1 MNYLSAE
8 NVSRNLGER
17 WVFKNLFFGLQK
29 GEKVALIGKNGT
41 GKTTLM
47 ETLMG
52 MQSPDEGKISIR
64 KGIRVGYLPQNP
76 DFNENEEVLNYLF
89 SDDLPSAVAIKYY
102 EKAMIS
108 GDPKELE
115 EAFSLMEANNAW
127 DYEARAKQIISRLG
141 IPDGEQKVS
150 TLSGGQKKRLA
161 LAKLLIE
168 SPDIMILDEP
178 TNHLDIETIEWL
190 EGILSGPNVTV
201 LVVSHDRYF
210 LDKICN
216 KMFELADG
224 SLYTYEGNYAY
235 FLEKKA
241 EREASEASSISKAK
255 NLYRKELE
263 WMRKQPKARGTKA
276 QYRIDAFH
284 ETEEKANKKIDDS
297 KLELNIQMSRLGNKI
312 IEINHLKKAWG
323 DKKIVNDFT
332 YTFKKKDR
340 IGIVGKNGAG
350 KTTFLQLLTGNEQP
364 DSGTI
369 DPGETL
375 VIGYYTQLPFE
386 FRPEQRVIDTI
397 TEIAEVIPYGK
408 NESLTPS
415 QFLSKFLFP
424 TAQQYTPVSKLS
436 GGEKKRLQLMKV
448 LVKNPNFLILD
459 EPTNDLDLDTLQL
472 LEDFLSEFQGCL
484 LLVSHD
490 RYFMDNLVD
499 QLILVEGEGEVN
511 FFNGN
516 YTDYRLALENETSK
530 TSPSRPSG
538 IGISNGNTINSEAD
552 HNKNPLDKDFN
563 KKAVAEA
570 LEATKPKKLSFKE
583 QKEFEELEKEMA
595 DLELKKEAFIE
606 KLNAGSED
614 FQELAKWAQEIE
626 KIKNTLEEKELRW
639 LELSM

>member
-8 NVSRNLGER
+8 NISRNLGER

-29 GEKVALIGKNGT
+29 GEKVSLIGKNGT

-52 MQSPDEGKISIR
+52 LQSPDEGKVTIR

-76 DFNENEEVLNYLF
+76 IFQENEEVLNYLF
-89 SDDLPSAVAIKYY
+89 SDDLPSAQAIKAY

-108 GDPKELE
+108 GDAKELE
-115 EAFSLMEANNAW
+115 DSFALMEANNAW
-127 DYEARAKQIISRLG
+127 DYEARAKQIITRLG
-141 IPDGEQKVS
+141 IPDGDQKVS
-150 TLSGGQKKRLA
+150 TLSGGQKKRLS

-210 LDKICN
+210 LDKVCN
-216 KMFELADG
+216 KMLELSNG
-224 SLYTYEGNYAY
+224 SIYTYEGNYAY

-241 EREASEASSISKAK
+241 EREASEASTISKAK

-263 WMRKQPKARGTKA
+263 WMRRQPKARGTKA
-276 QYRIDAFH
+276 QSRIDAFA
-284 ETEEKANKKIDDS
+284 ETEEVAHRKTDDS

-323 DKKIVNDFT
+323 EKKIVNDFT

-350 KTTFLQLLTGNEQP
+350 KTTFLQLLTGLEQP
-364 DSGTI
+364 DAGTI

-386 FRPEQRVIDTI
+386 FKPEQRVIDTI

-424 TAQQYTPVSKLS
+424 TAQQYTPVEKLS
-436 GGEKKRLQLMKV
+436 GGEKKRLQLMQV

-516 YTDYRLALENETSK
+516 YTDYRIALENKEK
-530 TSPSRPSG
+530 EPVA
-538 IGISNGNTINSEAD
+538 EK
-552 HNKNPLDKDFN
+552 KNP
-563 KKAVAEA
+563 AVAVEN
-570 LEATKPKKLSFKE
+570 KPASKGAKLSFKE
-583 QKEFEELEKEMA
+583 AKELEEIEKEMA
-595 DLELKKEAFIE
+595 VMEAQKEALIE
-606 KLNAGSED
+606 RLSKGSD
-614 FQELAKWAQEIE
+614 NFQDLTAWAAEIE
-626 KIKNTLEEKELRW
+626 RLKNSLEEKEMRW
-639 LELSM
+639 LELSERA

>member
-76 DFNENEEVLNYLF
+76 NFNENEEVLNYLF

-102 EKAMIS
+102 EKAMLS
-108 GDPKELE
+108 GDPSELE
-115 EAFSLMEANNAW
+115 EAFSLMEINNAW

-448 LVKNPNFLILD
+448 LVTNPNFLILD

-516 YTDYRLALENETSK
+516 YTDYRLALENKEKEPEVKVVKESSTPASS
-530 TSPSRPSG
+530 TAT
-538 IGISNGNTINSEAD
+538 NTPA
-552 HNKNPLDKDFN
+552 
-563 KKAVAEA
+563 
-570 LEATKPKKLSFKE
+570 KKLSFKE
-583 QKEFEELEKEMA
+583 QKEFEDLEKGIPA
-595 DLELKKEAFIE
+595 LEVKIAALEIQLSEISDFSKIE
-606 KLNAGSED
+606 
-614 FQELAKWAQEIE
+614 ELAKEFEQL
-626 KIKNTLEEKELRW
+626 KSNLEEMELRW
-639 LELSM
+639 LELTM

>member
-8 NVSRNLGER
+8 NISRNLGER

-47 ETLMG
+47 ESIMG
-52 MQSPDEGKISIR
+52 MQSPDEGKITIR

-76 DFNENEEVLNYLF
+76 IFEENERVLNYLF
-89 SDDLPSAVAIKYY
+89 SDDLPSAVAIKAY
-102 EKAMIS
+102 EKAMLS
-108 GDPKELE
+108 GDPQELE
-115 EAFSLMEANNAW
+115 DSFALMEAHNAW
-127 DYEARAKQIISRLG
+127 DYEARAKQIITRLG
-141 IPDGEQKVS
+141 IPDGDQQVS
-150 TLSGGQKKRLA
+150 TLSGGQKKRLS

-210 LDKICN
+210 LDKVCN
-216 KMFELADG
+216 KMMELALG
-224 SLYTYEGNYAY
+224 SIYTYEGNYGY

-241 EREASEASSISKAK
+241 EREASEASTVAKAK

-263 WMRKQPKARGTKA
+263 WMRRQPKARGTKS
-276 QYRIDAFH
+276 QSRIDAFS
-284 ETEEKANKKIDDS
+284 ETEEMAHRKVDDS

-323 DKKIVNDFT
+323 EKKIVNDFT

-350 KTTFLQLLTGNEQP
+350 KTTFLQLLTGLEQP

-386 FRPEQRVIDTI
+386 FKPEQRVIDTI

-408 NESLTPS
+408 NESLSPS

-436 GGEKKRLQLMKV
+436 GGEKKRLQLMQV

-516 YTDYRLALENETSK
+516 YTDYRIALENKEK
-530 TSPSRPSG
+530 EPAPSP
-538 IGISNGNTINSEAD
+538 
-552 HNKNPLDKDFN
+552 
-563 KKAVAEA
+563 KAVVIEKEVLSVQKGA
-570 LEATKPKKLSFKE
+570 KLSFKE
-583 QKEFEELEKEMA
+583 QKEFEDLEKEMA
-595 DLELKKEAFIE
+595 KLESEKDALIE
-606 KLNAGSED
+606 KLNSGSDD
-614 FQELAKWAQEIE
+614 FQLLADWAKGIE
-626 KIKNTLEEKELRW
+626 VIKNTLEEKELRW
-639 LELSM
+639 LELSERA

>member
-8 NVSRNLGER
+8 NISRNLGER
-17 WVFKNLFFGLQK
+17 WVFRNLFFGLQK

-47 ETLMG
+47 ESLMG
-52 MQSPDEGKISIR
+52 MQTPDEGSISIR

-76 DFNENEEVLNYLF
+76 IFTENEQVLNYLF
-89 SDDLPSAVAIKYY
+89 SDDLPSAVAIKSY
-102 EKAMIS
+102 EKAMLS
-108 GDPKELE
+108 GDSKELE
-115 EAFSLMEANNAW
+115 DAFALMEAHNAW

-141 IPDGEQKVS
+141 ITDGDQKVS
-150 TLSGGQKKRLA
+150 TLSGGQKKRLS

-190 EGILSGPNVTV
+190 EGIMSGPNITV

-210 LDKICN
+210 LDKVCN
-216 KMFELADG
+216 KMMELADG
-224 SLYTYEGNYAY
+224 SIHTYEGNYAY

-284 ETEEKANKKIDDS
+284 ETEQKANKKLDDS

-323 DKKIVNDFT
+323 DKKIINDFT

-350 KTTFLQLLTGNEQP
+350 KTTFLQLLTGLEQP

-375 VIGYYTQLPFE
+375 VIGYYTQIPFD

-408 NESLTPS
+408 NESLSPS
-415 QFLSKFLFP
+415 QFLSKFLFT
-424 TAQQYTPVSKLS
+424 TAQQYTPVEKLS
-436 GGEKKRLQLMKV
+436 GGEKKRLQLMQV

-499 QLILVEGEGEVN
+499 QLILVEGDGEVK

-516 YTDYRLALENETSK
+516 YTDYRIALESK
-530 TSPSRPSG
+530 EEEP
-538 IGISNGNTINSEAD
+538 
-552 HNKNPLDKDFN
+552 
-563 KKAVAEA
+563 
-570 LEATKPKKLSFKE
+570 ATKQSPVKAPSTTAASTPKGPKLSFKE
-583 QKEFEELEKEMA
+583 QKEFEELEKELVA
-595 DLELKKEAFIE
+595 LEIEKEAIVE
-606 KLNAGSED
+606 KLNQGSDD
-614 FQELAKWAQEIE
+614 FQFLTDMAKAIE
-626 KIKNTLEEKELRW
+626 EIKNKLEEKELRW
-639 LELSM
+639 LELSERA

>member
-8 NVSRNLGER
+8 NISRNLGER
-17 WVFKNLFFGLQK
+17 WVFKGLFFGLQK

-47 ETLMG
+47 ESLMG
-52 MQSPDEGKISIR
+52 MQTPDEGKISIR

-76 DFNENEEVLNYLF
+76 IFAENEQVLNYLF
-89 SDDLPSAVAIKYY
+89 SDDLPSAVAIKSY
-102 EKAMIS
+102 EKAMLS
-108 GDPKELE
+108 GDSKELE
-115 EAFSLMEANNAW
+115 DAFALMEAHNAW

-141 IPDGEQKVS
+141 IPDGDQKVS
-150 TLSGGQKKRLA
+150 TLSGGQKKRLS

-190 EGILSGPNVTV
+190 EGIMSGPNVTV

-210 LDKICN
+210 LDKVCN
-216 KMFELADG
+216 KMMELADG
-224 SLYTYEGNYAY
+224 SIYTYEGNYAY

-284 ETEEKANKKIDDS
+284 ETEEKANKKLDDS

-323 DKKIVNDFT
+323 DKKIINDFT

-350 KTTFLQLLTGNEQP
+350 KTTFLQLLTGLEQP

-375 VIGYYTQLPFE
+375 VVGYYTQIPFD

-408 NESLTPS
+408 NESLSPS

-424 TAQQYTPVSKLS
+424 TAQQYTPVEKLS
-436 GGEKKRLQLMKV
+436 GGEKKRLQLMRV

-516 YTDYRLALENETSK
+516 YTDYRTALENKEDEPVAK
-530 TSPSRPSG
+530 QSPVKAPS
-538 IGISNGNTINSEAD
+538 TAA
-552 HNKNPLDKDFN
+552 P
-563 KKAVAEA
+563 AAPA
-570 LEATKPKKLSFKE
+570 APKGPKLSFKE

-595 DLELKKEAFIE
+595 ALEIEKDSFVE
-606 KLNAGSED
+606 KLNQGSED
-614 FQELAKWAQEIE
+614 FQLLTDWAKAIE
-626 KIKNTLEEKELRW
+626 NLKNKLEEKELRW
-639 LELSM
+639 LELSERA

>member
-8 NVSRNLGER
+8 NISRNLGER

-47 ETLMG
+47 ESIMG
-52 MQSPDEGKISIR
+52 MQSPDEGKITIR

-76 DFNENEEVLNYLF
+76 FFEEGERVLNYLF
-89 SDDLPSAVAIKYY
+89 SDDLPSAVAIKAY
-102 EKAMIS
+102 EKAMLS
-108 GDPKELE
+108 GDPQELE
-115 EAFSLMEANNAW
+115 DSFALMEANNAW
-127 DYEARAKQIISRLG
+127 DYEARAKQIITRLG
-141 IPDGEQKVS
+141 IPDGDQQVS
-150 TLSGGQKKRLA
+150 TLSGGQKKRLS

-210 LDKICN
+210 LDKVCN
-216 KMFELADG
+216 KMMELALG
-224 SLYTYEGNYAY
+224 SIYTYEGNYGY

-241 EREASEASSISKAK
+241 EREASEASTVAKAK

-263 WMRKQPKARGTKA
+263 WMRRQPKARGTKS
-276 QYRIDAFH
+276 QSRIDAFS
-284 ETEEKANKKIDDS
+284 ETEEMAHRKVDDS

-323 DKKIVNDFT
+323 EKKIVNDFT

-350 KTTFLQLLTGNEQP
+350 KTTFLQLLTGLEQP

-386 FRPEQRVIDTI
+386 FKPEQRVIDTI

-436 GGEKKRLQLMKV
+436 GGEKKRLQLMQV

-516 YTDYRLALENETSK
+516 YTDYRISLENKEKEPAPVAKAPVIET
-530 TSPSRPSG
+530 P
-538 IGISNGNTINSEAD
+538 
-552 HNKNPLDKDFN
+552 
-563 KKAVAEA
+563 VAPVQKGA
-570 LEATKPKKLSFKE
+570 KLSFKE
-583 QKEFEELEKEMA
+583 QKEFDDLEKEMA
-595 DLELKKEAFIE
+595 KLEAEKEALIE
-606 KLNAGSED
+606 QLNGGSED
-614 FQELAKWAQEIE
+614 FQLLADWAKEIE
-626 KIKNTLEEKELRW
+626 VLKNTLEEKELRW
-639 LELSM
+639 LELSERA

>member
-8 NVSRNLGER
+8 NISRNLGER

-47 ETLMG
+47 ESIMG
-52 MQSPDEGKISIR
+52 MQSPDEGKITIR

-76 DFNENEEVLNYLF
+76 FFEENERVLNYLF
-89 SDDLPSAVAIKYY
+89 SDDLPSAVAIKAY
-102 EKAMIS
+102 EKAMLS
-108 GDPKELE
+108 GDPQELE
-115 EAFSLMEANNAW
+115 DSFALMEANNAW
-127 DYEARAKQIISRLG
+127 DYEARAKQIITRLG
-141 IPDGEQKVS
+141 IPDGDQQVS
-150 TLSGGQKKRLA
+150 TLSGGQKKRLS

-210 LDKICN
+210 LDKVCN
-216 KMFELADG
+216 KMMELALG
-224 SLYTYEGNYAY
+224 SIYTYEGNYGY

-241 EREASEASSISKAK
+241 EREASEASTVAKAK

-263 WMRKQPKARGTKA
+263 WMRRQPKARGTKS
-276 QYRIDAFH
+276 QSRIDAFS
-284 ETEEKANKKIDDS
+284 ETEEMAHRKVDDS

-323 DKKIVNDFT
+323 EKKIVNDFT

-350 KTTFLQLLTGNEQP
+350 KTTFLQLLTGLEQP

-386 FRPEQRVIDTI
+386 FKPEQRVIDTI

-436 GGEKKRLQLMKV
+436 GGEKKRLQLMQV

-516 YTDYRLALENETSK
+516 YTDYRISLENKEKEPAPVAKAPVIET
-530 TSPSRPSG
+530 P
-538 IGISNGNTINSEAD
+538 
-552 HNKNPLDKDFN
+552 
-563 KKAVAEA
+563 VAPVHKGA
-570 LEATKPKKLSFKE
+570 KLSFKE
-583 QKEFEELEKEMA
+583 QKEFDDLEKEMA
-595 DLELKKEAFIE
+595 KLEAEKEALIE
-606 KLNAGSED
+606 KLNGGSED
-614 FQELAKWAQEIE
+614 FQLLADWAKEIE
-626 KIKNTLEEKELRW
+626 ILKNTLEEKEFRW
-639 LELSM
+639 LELSERA

>member
-8 NVSRNLGER
+8 NISRNLGER

-47 ETLMG
+47 ESLMG
-52 MQSPDEGKISIR
+52 MQTPDEGKISIR

-76 DFNENEEVLNYLF
+76 IFAENEEVLNYLF
-89 SDDLPSAVAIKYY
+89 SDDLPSAVAIKSY
-102 EKAMIS
+102 EKAMMS

-115 EAFSLMEANNAW
+115 DSFALMETHNAW

-141 IPDGEQKVS
+141 IPDGDQKVS
-150 TLSGGQKKRLA
+150 TLSGGQKKRLS

-190 EGILSGPNVTV
+190 EGIMSGPNVTV

-210 LDKICN
+210 LDKVCT
-216 KMFELADG
+216 KMMELADG
-224 SLYTYEGNYAY
+224 SIYTYEGNYGY

-241 EREASEASSISKAK
+241 EREASDASSVSKAK

-263 WMRKQPKARGTKA
+263 WMRKQPKARGTKS
-276 QYRIDAFH
+276 QSRIDAFY
-284 ETEEKANKKIDDS
+284 ETEEKANKKLDDS

-323 DKKIVNDFT
+323 DKKIINDFT

-350 KTTFLQLLTGNEQP
+350 KTTFLQLLTGLEQP

-375 VIGYYTQLPFE
+375 VVGYYTQIAFD

-408 NESLTPS
+408 NESLSPS

-424 TAQQYTPVSKLS
+424 TSQQYTPVEKLS
-436 GGEKKRLQLMKV
+436 GGEKKRLQLMRV

-499 QLILVEGEGEVN
+499 QLILVEGDGEVN

-516 YTDYRLALENETSK
+516 YTDYRIALENKDNEPAAKQSPVKAPTTSA
-530 TSPSRPSG
+530 P
-538 IGISNGNTINSEAD
+538 
-552 HNKNPLDKDFN
+552 
-563 KKAVAEA
+563 VV
-570 LEATKPKKLSFKE
+570 PKGPKLSFKE
-583 QKEFEELEKEMA
+583 QKEFDELEKEMA
-595 DLELKKEAFIE
+595 ALEIKKDSFVE
-606 KLNAGSED
+606 KLNQGSDD
-614 FQELAKWAQEIE
+614 FQLLTDWAKAIE
-626 KIKNTLEEKELRW
+626 DIKNKLEEKELRW
-639 LELSM
+639 LELSDR

>member
-8 NVSRNLGER
+8 NISRNIGER
-17 WVFKNLFFGLQK
+17 WIFKSLFFGLQK

-52 MQSPDEGKISIR
+52 MQTPDDGKISIR

-76 DFNENEEVLNYLF
+76 IFSENEEVLNYLF
-89 SDDLPSAVAIKYY
+89 SDDLPSAVAIKAY
-102 EKAMIS
+102 EKAMLS
-108 GDPKELE
+108 GDSKELE
-115 EAFSLMEANNAW
+115 DSFALMETHNAW
-127 DYEARAKQIISRLG
+127 DYEARAKQIITRLG
-141 IPDGEQKVS
+141 IPDGDQKVS
-150 TLSGGQKKRLA
+150 TLSGGQKKRLS

-216 KMFELADG
+216 KMFELALG
-224 SLYTYEGNYAY
+224 ALYTYEGNYAY

-276 QYRIDAFH
+276 QYRIDAF
-284 ETEEKANKKIDDS
+284 TEIDEMAHKKLDDS

-312 IEINHLKKAWG
+312 IEINGLKKAWG
-323 DKKIVNDFT
+323 DKKIINEFT

-350 KTTFLQLLTGNEQP
+350 KTTFLQLLTGLEKP
-364 DSGTI
+364 DAGTI

-375 VIGYYTQLPFE
+375 VIGYYTQIPFD
-386 FRPEQRVIDTI
+386 FKPEQRVIDTI

-408 NESLTPS
+408 NESLSPS

-424 TAQQYTPVSKLS
+424 TAQQYTPVEKLS
-436 GGEKKRLQLMKV
+436 GGEKKRLQLMRV

-499 QLILVEGEGEVN
+499 QLILVEGEGEVK

-516 YTDYRLALENETSK
+516 YTDYRISLENQSENNSAANKPSPVKAPSTENSTSK
-530 TSPSRPSG
+530 ST
-538 IGISNGNTINSEAD
+538 
-552 HNKNPLDKDFN
+552 
-563 KKAVAEA
+563 
-570 LEATKPKKLSFKE
+570 KLSFKE
-583 QKEFEELEKEMA
+583 QKEFETLEIEIQ
-595 DLELKKEAFIE
+595 DLEQKKQSLIE
-606 KLNAGSED
+606 QLNAGHED
-614 FQELAKWAQEIE
+614 FQLLSQWATQIE
-626 KIKNTLEEKELRW
+626 EIKNWLEEKEARW
-639 LELSM
+639 LELSEK

>member
-8 NVSRNLGER
+8 NISRNIGER

-76 DFNENEEVLNYLF
+76 IFAENEEVLNYLF
-89 SDDLPSAVAIKYY
+89 SDDLPSAMAIKAY

-108 GDPKELE
+108 GDSKELE
-115 EAFSLMEANNAW
+115 DSFALMEAHNAW

-141 IPDGEQKVS
+141 IPDGDQKVS
-150 TLSGGQKKRLA
+150 TLSGGQKKRLS

-216 KMFELADG
+216 KMFELSQG

-276 QYRIDAFH
+276 QYRIDAFA
-284 ETEEKANKKIDDS
+284 ETEEMAHRKPDDS
-297 KLELNIQMSRLGNKI
+297 KLELAIQMSRLGNKI
-312 IEINHLKKAWG
+312 IEINGLQKAWG
-323 DKKIVNDFT
+323 DKKIINDFT

-350 KTTFLQLLTGNEQP
+350 KTTFLQLLTGLETP
-364 DSGTI
+364 DAGTI

-375 VIGYYTQLPFE
+375 VVGYYTQIPFD
-386 FRPEQRVIDTI
+386 FKPEQRVIDTI

-408 NESLTPS
+408 NESLSPS

-424 TAQQYTPVSKLS
+424 TAQQYTPVAKLS
-436 GGEKKRLQLMKV
+436 GGEKKRLQLMRV

-499 QLILVEGEGEVN
+499 QLILVEGEGEVR

-516 YTDYRLALENETSK
+516 YTDYRISLENQPDSTPVAK
-530 TSPSRPSG
+530 VNPVKAPS
-538 IGISNGNTINSEAD
+538 T
-552 HNKNPLDKDFN
+552 
-563 KKAVAEA
+563 VAA
-570 LEATKPKKLSFKE
+570 PVVAKGPKLSFKE
-583 QKEFEELEKEMA
+583 QKEYEELEAKMA
-595 DLELKKEAFIE
+595 TLESQKASLIE
-606 KLNAGSED
+606 QLNAGSED
-614 FQELAKWAQEIE
+614 FQVLTRLAQEIE
-626 KIKNTLEEKELRW
+626 TIKISLEEMELRW
-639 LELSM
+639 LELSERV

>member
-8 NVSRNLGER
+8 NISRNLGER

-29 GEKVALIGKNGT
+29 GEKVSLIGKNGT

-52 MQSPDEGKISIR
+52 LQSPDEGKVTIR

-76 DFNENEEVLNYLF
+76 IFQENEEVLNYLF
-89 SDDLPSAVAIKYY
+89 SDDLPSAQAIKAY

-108 GDPKELE
+108 GDAKELE
-115 EAFSLMEANNAW
+115 DSFALMEANNAW
-127 DYEARAKQIISRLG
+127 DYEARAKQIITRLG
-141 IPDGEQKVS
+141 IPDGDQKVS
-150 TLSGGQKKRLA
+150 TLSGGQKKRLS

-210 LDKICN
+210 LDKVCN
-216 KMFELADG
+216 KMLELSNG
-224 SLYTYEGNYAY
+224 SIYTYEGNYAY

-241 EREASEASSISKAK
+241 EREASEASTISKAK

-263 WMRKQPKARGTKA
+263 WMRRQPKARGTKA
-276 QYRIDAFH
+276 QSRIDAFA
-284 ETEEKANKKIDDS
+284 ETEEVAHRKTDDS

-350 KTTFLQLLTGNEQP
+350 KTTFLQLLTGLEQP
-364 DSGTI
+364 DGGTI

-375 VIGYYTQLPFE
+375 VIGYYTQIPFE
-386 FRPEQRVIDTI
+386 FKPEQRVIDTI

-424 TAQQYTPVSKLS
+424 TAQQYTPVEKLS
-436 GGEKKRLQLMKV
+436 GGEKKRLQLMQV

-516 YTDYRLALENETSK
+516 YTDYRIALENKEK
-530 TSPSRPSG
+530 EPVA
-538 IGISNGNTINSEAD
+538 EK
-552 HNKNPLDKDFN
+552 KNP
-563 KKAVAEA
+563 
-570 LEATKPKKLSFKE
+570 ATVVENKPKPKGAKLSFKE
-583 QKEFEELEKEMA
+583 AKELEELEKEMA
-595 DLELKKEAFIE
+595 VMEGQKDALIE
-606 KLNAGSED
+606 RLSKGSDD
-614 FQELAKWAQEIE
+614 FQDLTAWAAEIE
-626 KIKNTLEEKELRW
+626 RLKNSLEEKELRW
-639 LELSM
+639 LELSERA

>member
-8 NVSRNLGER
+8 NISRNLGER

-47 ETLMG
+47 ESIMG
-52 MQSPDEGKISIR
+52 MQSPDEGKITIR

-76 DFNENEEVLNYLF
+76 IFAENERVLNYLF
-89 SDDLPSAVAIKYY
+89 SDDLPSAVAIKAY
-102 EKAMIS
+102 EKAMLS
-108 GDPKELE
+108 GDPQELE
-115 EAFSLMEANNAW
+115 DSFALMEANNAW

-141 IPDGEQKVS
+141 IPDGDQQVS
-150 TLSGGQKKRLA
+150 TLSGGQKKRLS

-210 LDKICN
+210 LDKVCN
-216 KMFELADG
+216 KMMELANG
-224 SLYTYEGNYAY
+224 SIYTYEGNYGY

-241 EREASEASSISKAK
+241 EREASEASTVAKAK

-263 WMRKQPKARGTKA
+263 WMRRQPKARGTKA
-276 QYRIDAFH
+276 QYRIDAFA
-284 ETEEKANKKIDDS
+284 ETEEVAHRKVDDS

-323 DKKIVNDFT
+323 EKKIVNDFT

-350 KTTFLQLLTGNEQP
+350 KTTFLQLLTGLEQP

-386 FRPEQRVIDTI
+386 FKPEQRVIDTI

-424 TAQQYTPVSKLS
+424 TAQQYIPVAKLS
-436 GGEKKRLQLMKV
+436 GGEKKRLQLMQV

-516 YTDYRLALENETSK
+516 YTDYRISLENKEKEPATV
-530 TSPSRPSG
+530 T
-538 IGISNGNTINSEAD
+538 
-552 HNKNPLDKDFN
+552 
-563 KKAVAEA
+563 KAAPVEQPVVPAQKGA
-570 LEATKPKKLSFKE
+570 KLSFKE
-583 QKEFEELEKEMA
+583 QKEFEDLEKEMA
-595 DLELKKEAFIE
+595 KLEAEKEVLIE
-606 KLNAGSED
+606 KLNGGSED
-614 FQELAKWAQEIE
+614 FQLLANWAKEIE
-626 KIKNTLEEKELRW
+626 ALKNTLEEKELRW
-639 LELSM
+639 LELSERA

>member
-8 NVSRNLGER
+8 NISRNIGER
-17 WVFKNLFFGLQK
+17 WVFKSLFFGLQK

-76 DFNENEEVLNYLF
+76 IFAENEEVLNYLF
-89 SDDLPSAVAIKYY
+89 SDDLPSAMAIKAY

-108 GDPKELE
+108 GDSKELE
-115 EAFSLMEANNAW
+115 DSFALMEAHNAW

-141 IPDGEQKVS
+141 IPDGDQKVS
-150 TLSGGQKKRLA
+150 TLSGGQKKRLS

-216 KMFELADG
+216 KMFELSQG

-276 QYRIDAFH
+276 QYRIDAFA
-284 ETEEKANKKIDDS
+284 ETEEMAHRKPDDS
-297 KLELNIQMSRLGNKI
+297 KLELAIQMSRLGNKI
-312 IEINHLKKAWG
+312 IEINGLQKAWG
-323 DKKIVNDFT
+323 DKKIINDFT

-350 KTTFLQLLTGNEQP
+350 KTTFLQLLTGLETP
-364 DSGTI
+364 DAGTI

-375 VIGYYTQLPFE
+375 VVGYYTQIPFD
-386 FRPEQRVIDTI
+386 FKPEQRVIDTI

-408 NESLTPS
+408 NESLSPS

-424 TAQQYTPVSKLS
+424 TAQQYTPVAKLS
-436 GGEKKRLQLMKV
+436 GGEKKRLQLMRV

-499 QLILVEGEGEVN
+499 QLILVEGEGEVR

-516 YTDYRLALENETSK
+516 YTDYRISLENQPDSAPVAK
-530 TSPSRPSG
+530 VNPVKAPS
-538 IGISNGNTINSEAD
+538 T
-552 HNKNPLDKDFN
+552 
-563 KKAVAEA
+563 VAA
-570 LEATKPKKLSFKE
+570 PVVAKGPKLSFKE
-583 QKEFEELEKEMA
+583 QKEFEELEAKMA
-595 DLELKKEAFIE
+595 TLESQKASLIE
-606 KLNAGSED
+606 QLNAGSED
-614 FQELAKWAQEIE
+614 FQVLTRLAQEIE
-626 KIKNTLEEKELRW
+626 TIKNSLEEMELRW
-639 LELSM
+639 LELSERV

>member
-8 NVSRNLGER
+8 NISRNLGER

-47 ETLMG
+47 ESIMG
-52 MQSPDEGKISIR
+52 MQSPDEGKITIR

-76 DFNENEEVLNYLF
+76 IFEENERVLNYLF
-89 SDDLPSAVAIKYY
+89 SDDLPSAVAIKAY
-102 EKAMIS
+102 EKAMLS
-108 GDPKELE
+108 GDPQELE
-115 EAFSLMEANNAW
+115 DSFALMEAHNAW
-127 DYEARAKQIISRLG
+127 DYEARAKQIITRLG
-141 IPDGEQKVS
+141 IPDGDQQVS
-150 TLSGGQKKRLA
+150 TLSGGQKKRLS

-210 LDKICN
+210 LDKVCN
-216 KMFELADG
+216 KMMELALG
-224 SLYTYEGNYAY
+224 SIYTYEGNYGY

-241 EREASEASSISKAK
+241 EREASEASTVAKAK

-263 WMRKQPKARGTKA
+263 WMRRQPKARGTKS
-276 QYRIDAFH
+276 QSRIDAFS
-284 ETEEKANKKIDDS
+284 ETEEMAHRKVDDS

-323 DKKIVNDFT
+323 EKKIVNDFT

-350 KTTFLQLLTGNEQP
+350 KTTFLQLLTGLEQP

-386 FRPEQRVIDTI
+386 FKPEQRVIDTI

-408 NESLTPS
+408 NESLSPS

-436 GGEKKRLQLMKV
+436 GGEKKRLQLMQV

-516 YTDYRLALENETSK
+516 YTDYRIALENKEK
-530 TSPSRPSG
+530 EPAPSP
-538 IGISNGNTINSEAD
+538 
-552 HNKNPLDKDFN
+552 
-563 KKAVAEA
+563 KAVVIEKEVLPVQKGA
-570 LEATKPKKLSFKE
+570 KLSFKE
-583 QKEFEELEKEMA
+583 QKEFEDLEKEMA
-595 DLELKKEAFIE
+595 KLESEKDALIE
-606 KLNAGSED
+606 KLNSGSDD
-614 FQELAKWAQEIE
+614 FQLLADWAKEIE
-626 KIKNTLEEKELRW
+626 VIKYTLEEKELRW
-639 LELSM
+639 LELSERA

>member
-115 EAFSLMEANNAW
+115 EAFSLMEINNAW

-190 EGILSGPNVTV
+190 EGIMSGPNVTV

-323 DKKIVNDFT
+323 EKKIVNDFT

-350 KTTFLQLLTGNEQP
+350 KTTFLQLLTGNAQP

-516 YTDYRLALENETSK
+516 YTDYRLALENKEK
-530 TSPSRPSG
+530 EPEVKVAKVSPAMTESPAIQVS
-538 IGISNGNTINSEAD
+538 T
-552 HNKNPLDKDFN
+552 
-563 KKAVAEA
+563 
-570 LEATKPKKLSFKE
+570 KKLSFKE
-583 QKEFEELEKEMA
+583 QKEFEELEKGIPA
-595 DLELKKEAFIE
+595 LEVKIAALEIQLSEISDFSKIE
-606 KLNAGSED
+606 
-614 FQELAKWAQEIE
+614 ELAKEFEQL
-626 KIKNTLEEKELRW
+626 KSNLEEMELRW
-639 LELSM
+639 LELTM

>member
-8 NVSRNLGER
+8 NISRNLGER

-47 ETLMG
+47 ESLMG
-52 MQSPDEGKISIR
+52 MQTPDEGKISIR

-76 DFNENEEVLNYLF
+76 IFAENEEVLNYLF
-89 SDDLPSAVAIKYY
+89 SDDLPSAVAIKSY
-102 EKAMIS
+102 EKAMMS

-115 EAFSLMEANNAW
+115 DSFALMETHNAW

-141 IPDGEQKVS
+141 IPDGDQKVS
-150 TLSGGQKKRLA
+150 TLSGGQKKRLS

-190 EGILSGPNVTV
+190 EGIMSGPNVTV

-210 LDKICN
+210 LDKVCT
-216 KMFELADG
+216 KMMELADG
-224 SLYTYEGNYAY
+224 SIYTYEGNYGY

-241 EREASEASSISKAK
+241 EREASDASSVSKAK

-263 WMRKQPKARGTKA
+263 WMRKQPKARGTKS
-276 QYRIDAFH
+276 QSRIDAFY
-284 ETEEKANKKIDDS
+284 ETEEKANKKLDDS

-323 DKKIVNDFT
+323 DKKIINDFT

-350 KTTFLQLLTGNEQP
+350 KTTFLQLLTGLEQP

-375 VIGYYTQLPFE
+375 VVGYYTQIAFD

-408 NESLTPS
+408 NESLSPS

-424 TAQQYTPVSKLS
+424 TSQQYTPVEKLS
-436 GGEKKRLQLMKV
+436 GGEKKRLQLMRV

-516 YTDYRLALENETSK
+516 YTDYRIALENKDNEPAAKQSPVKAPTTSA
-530 TSPSRPSG
+530 P
-538 IGISNGNTINSEAD
+538 
-552 HNKNPLDKDFN
+552 
-563 KKAVAEA
+563 VV
-570 LEATKPKKLSFKE
+570 PKGPKLSFKE

-595 DLELKKEAFIE
+595 ALEIEKDSFVE
-606 KLNAGSED
+606 KLNQGSDD
-614 FQELAKWAQEIE
+614 FQLLTDWAKAIE
-626 KIKNTLEEKELRW
+626 DIKNKLEEKELRW
-639 LELSM
+639 LELSERA

>member
-8 NVSRNLGER
+8 NISRNLGER
-17 WVFKNLFFGLQK
+17 WVFKGLFFGLQK

-47 ETLMG
+47 ESLMG
-52 MQSPDEGKISIR
+52 IQTPDEGKISIR

-76 DFNENEEVLNYLF
+76 IFAENEQVLNYLF
-89 SDDLPSAVAIKYY
+89 SDDLPSAVAIKSY
-102 EKAMIS
+102 EKAMLS
-108 GDPKELE
+108 GDSKELE
-115 EAFSLMEANNAW
+115 DAFALMEAHNAW

-141 IPDGEQKVS
+141 IPDGDQKVS
-150 TLSGGQKKRLA
+150 TLSGGQKKRLS

-190 EGILSGPNVTV
+190 EGIMSGPNVTV

-210 LDKICN
+210 LDKVCN
-216 KMFELADG
+216 KMMELADG
-224 SLYTYEGNYAY
+224 SIYTYEGNYAY

-284 ETEEKANKKIDDS
+284 ETEEKANKKLDDS

-323 DKKIVNDFT
+323 DKKIINDFT

-350 KTTFLQLLTGNEQP
+350 KTTFLQLLTGLEQP

-375 VIGYYTQLPFE
+375 VVGYYTQIPFD

-408 NESLTPS
+408 NESLSPS

-424 TAQQYTPVSKLS
+424 TAQQYTPVEKLS
-436 GGEKKRLQLMKV
+436 GGEKKRLQLMRV

-516 YTDYRLALENETSK
+516 YTDYRIALENKEDEPVAK
-530 TSPSRPSG
+530 QSPVKAPS
-538 IGISNGNTINSEAD
+538 TAA
-552 HNKNPLDKDFN
+552 P
-563 KKAVAEA
+563 AAPA
-570 LEATKPKKLSFKE
+570 APKGPKLSFKE

-595 DLELKKEAFIE
+595 DLEIEKEALIE
-606 KLNAGSED
+606 KLNQGSED
-614 FQELAKWAQEIE
+614 FQLLTDWAKAIE
-626 KIKNTLEEKELRW
+626 DIKNTLEEKELRW
-639 LELSM
+639 LELSERA

>member
-1 MNYLSAE
+1 
-8 NVSRNLGER
+8 
-17 WVFKNLFFGLQK
+17 VFKGLFFGLQK

-47 ETLMG
+47 ESLMG
-52 MQSPDEGKISIR
+52 MQTPDEGKISIR

-76 DFNENEEVLNYLF
+76 IFAENEQVLNYLF
-89 SDDLPSAVAIKYY
+89 SDDLPSAVAIKSY
-102 EKAMIS
+102 EKAMLS
-108 GDPKELE
+108 GDSKELE
-115 EAFSLMEANNAW
+115 DAFALMEAHNAW

-141 IPDGEQKVS
+141 IPDGDQKVS
-150 TLSGGQKKRLA
+150 TLSGGQKKRLS

-190 EGILSGPNVTV
+190 EGIMSGPNVTV

-210 LDKICN
+210 LDKVCN
-216 KMFELADG
+216 KMMELADG
-224 SLYTYEGNYAY
+224 SIYTYEGNYAY

-241 EREASEASSISKAK
+241 EREASDASSVSKAK

-263 WMRKQPKARGTKA
+263 WMRKQPKARGTKS
-276 QYRIDAFH
+276 QSRIDAFY
-284 ETEEKANKKIDDS
+284 ETEEKANKKLDDS

-323 DKKIVNDFT
+323 DKKIINDFT

-350 KTTFLQLLTGNEQP
+350 KTTFLQLLTGLEQP

-375 VIGYYTQLPFE
+375 VVGYYTQIPFD

-408 NESLTPS
+408 NESLSPS

-424 TAQQYTPVSKLS
+424 TAQQYTPVEKLS
-436 GGEKKRLQLMKV
+436 GGEKKRLQLMRV

-516 YTDYRLALENETSK
+516 YTDYRTALENKENEPAAKQSPVKAPTTSAPV
-530 TSPSRPSG
+530 T
-538 IGISNGNTINSEAD
+538 
-552 HNKNPLDKDFN
+552 
-563 KKAVAEA
+563 
-570 LEATKPKKLSFKE
+570 PKGPKLSFKE

-595 DLELKKEAFIE
+595 ALEIEKEALVE
-606 KLNAGSED
+606 KLNQGSED
-614 FQELAKWAQEIE
+614 FQKLTDWAKAIE
-626 KIKNTLEEKELRW
+626 DIKNKLEEKEMRW
-639 LELSM
+639 LELSER

>member
-8 NVSRNLGER
+8 NISRNIGER

-76 DFNENEEVLNYLF
+76 IFTENEEVLNYLF
-89 SDDLPSAVAIKYY
+89 SDDLPSAMAIKAY

-108 GDPKELE
+108 GDARELE
-115 EAFSLMEANNAW
+115 DSFALMEAHNAW

-141 IPDGEQKVS
+141 IPDGDQKVS
-150 TLSGGQKKRLA
+150 TLSGGQKKRLS

-216 KMFELADG
+216 KMFELSQG

-276 QYRIDAFH
+276 QYRIDAFA
-284 ETEEKANKKIDDS
+284 ETEEMAHRKPDDS
-297 KLELNIQMSRLGNKI
+297 KLELAIQMSRLGNKI
-312 IEINHLKKAWG
+312 IEINGLKKAWG
-323 DKKIVNDFT
+323 DKKIINDFT

-350 KTTFLQLLTGNEQP
+350 KTTFLQLLTGLETP
-364 DSGTI
+364 DAGTI

-375 VIGYYTQLPFE
+375 VVGYYTQIPFD
-386 FRPEQRVIDTI
+386 FKPEQRVIDTI

-408 NESLTPS
+408 NESLSPS

-424 TAQQYTPVSKLS
+424 TAQQYTPVAKLS
-436 GGEKKRLQLMKV
+436 GGEKKRLQLMRV

-499 QLILVEGEGEVN
+499 QLILVEGEGEVR

-516 YTDYRLALENETSK
+516 YTDYRISLENQPESAPVAK
-530 TSPSRPSG
+530 VNPVKAPS
-538 IGISNGNTINSEAD
+538 T
-552 HNKNPLDKDFN
+552 
-563 KKAVAEA
+563 VAA
-570 LEATKPKKLSFKE
+570 PAGTKGPKLSFKE
-583 QKEFEELEKEMA
+583 QKEFEELEAKMA
-595 DLELKKEAFIE
+595 TLESQKAVLIDQ
-606 KLNAGSED
+606 LHAGSED
-614 FQELAKWAQEIE
+614 FQVLTRLAQEIDV
-626 KIKNTLEEKELRW
+626 IKNSLEEMELRW
-639 LELSM
+639 LELSERL

>member
-1 MNYLSAE
+1 
-8 NVSRNLGER
+8 
-17 WVFKNLFFGLQK
+17 
-29 GEKVALIGKNGT
+29 
-41 GKTTLM
+41 
-47 ETLMG
+47 
-52 MQSPDEGKISIR
+52 
-64 KGIRVGYLPQNP
+64 
-76 DFNENEEVLNYLF
+76 
-89 SDDLPSAVAIKYY
+89 
-102 EKAMIS
+102 
-108 GDPKELE
+108 
-115 EAFSLMEANNAW
+115 
-127 DYEARAKQIISRLG
+127 
-141 IPDGEQKVS
+141 
-150 TLSGGQKKRLA
+150 
-161 LAKLLIE
+161 
-168 SPDIMILDEP
+168 
-178 TNHLDIETIEWL
+178 
-190 EGILSGPNVTV
+190 
-201 LVVSHDRYF
+201 
-210 LDKICN
+210 
-216 KMFELADG
+216 MFELAEG
-224 SLYTYEGNYAY
+224 TLYTYEGNYAY

-255 NLYRKELE
+255 NLYKKELE

-276 QYRIDAFH
+276 QSRIDAFYD
-284 ETEEKANKKIDDS
+284 TEEKANKKIDDS

-323 DKKIVNDFT
+323 ENKIVNDFT

-350 KTTFLQLLTGNEQP
+350 KTTFLQLLTGNTQP

-448 LVKNPNFLILD
+448 LVTNPNFLILD

-516 YTDYRLALENETSK
+516 YTDYRIALENKEKAPEVKVVKDSSASTAVE
-530 TSPSRPSG
+530 
-538 IGISNGNTINSEAD
+538 NTTTNA
-552 HNKNPLDKDFN
+552 P
-563 KKAVAEA
+563 A
-570 LEATKPKKLSFKE
+570 KKLSFKE
-583 QKEFEELEKEMA
+583 QKEFEDLEKEMA
-595 DLELKKEAFIE
+595 KLEAEKETLIE
-606 KLNAGSED
+606 KLNAGSEN
-614 FQELAKWAQEIE
+614 FQELANWSKAIE
-626 KIKNTLEEKELRW
+626 DIKNTLEEKELRW

>member
-8 NVSRNLGER
+8 NISRNLGER
-17 WVFKNLFFGLQK
+17 WVFKGLFFGLQK

-47 ETLMG
+47 ESLMG
-52 MQSPDEGKISIR
+52 MQTPDEGNISIR

-76 DFNENEEVLNYLF
+76 IFAENEQVLNYLF
-89 SDDLPSAVAIKYY
+89 SDDLPSAVAIKSY
-102 EKAMIS
+102 EKAMLS
-108 GDPKELE
+108 GDSKELE
-115 EAFSLMEANNAW
+115 DAFALMEAHNAW

-141 IPDGEQKVS
+141 IPDGDQKVS
-150 TLSGGQKKRLA
+150 TLSGGQKKRLS

-190 EGILSGPNVTV
+190 EGIMSGPNVTV

-210 LDKICN
+210 LDKVCN
-216 KMFELADG
+216 KMMELADG
-224 SLYTYEGNYAY
+224 SIYTYEGNYAY

-241 EREASEASSISKAK
+241 EREASDASSVSKAK

-263 WMRKQPKARGTKA
+263 WMRKQPKARGTKS
-276 QYRIDAFH
+276 QSRIDAFY
-284 ETEEKANKKIDDS
+284 ETEEKANKKLDDS

-323 DKKIVNDFT
+323 DKKIINDFT

-350 KTTFLQLLTGNEQP
+350 KTTFLQLLTGLEQP

-375 VIGYYTQLPFE
+375 VVGYYTQIPFD

-408 NESLTPS
+408 NESLSPS

-424 TAQQYTPVSKLS
+424 TAQQYTPVEKLS
-436 GGEKKRLQLMKV
+436 GGEKKRLQLMRV

-472 LEDFLSEFQGCL
+472 LEDFLTEFQGCL

-516 YTDYRLALENETSK
+516 YTDYRIALENKVNEPAAKQSPVKAPSTSAPV
-530 TSPSRPSG
+530 T
-538 IGISNGNTINSEAD
+538 
-552 HNKNPLDKDFN
+552 
-563 KKAVAEA
+563 
-570 LEATKPKKLSFKE
+570 PKGPKLSFKE

-595 DLELKKEAFIE
+595 ALEIEKDSFVE
-606 KLNAGSED
+606 KLNQGSED
-614 FQELAKWAQEIE
+614 FQLLTDWAKAIE
-626 KIKNTLEEKELRW
+626 DIKNKLEEKELRW
-639 LELSM
+639 LDLSERA

>member
-8 NVSRNLGER
+8 NISRNLGER
-17 WVFKNLFFGLQK
+17 WVFKGLFFGLQK

-47 ETLMG
+47 ESLMG
-52 MQSPDEGKISIR
+52 MQTPDEGNISIR

-76 DFNENEEVLNYLF
+76 IFAENEQVLNYLF
-89 SDDLPSAVAIKYY
+89 SDDLPSAVAIKSY
-102 EKAMIS
+102 EKAMLS
-108 GDPKELE
+108 GDSKELE
-115 EAFSLMEANNAW
+115 DAFALMETHNAW

-141 IPDGEQKVS
+141 IPDGDQKVS
-150 TLSGGQKKRLA
+150 TLSGGQKKRLS

-190 EGILSGPNVTV
+190 EGIMSGPNVTV

-210 LDKICN
+210 LDKVCN
-216 KMFELADG
+216 KMMELADG
-224 SLYTYEGNYAY
+224 SIYTYEGNYAY

-241 EREASEASSISKAK
+241 EREASDASSVSKAK

-263 WMRKQPKARGTKA
+263 WMRKQPKARGTKS
-276 QYRIDAFH
+276 QSRIDAFY
-284 ETEEKANKKIDDS
+284 ETEEKAHKKLDDS

-323 DKKIVNDFT
+323 DKKIINDFT

-350 KTTFLQLLTGNEQP
+350 KTTFLQLLTGLEQP

-375 VIGYYTQLPFE
+375 VVGYYTQIPFD

-408 NESLTPS
+408 NETLSPS

-424 TAQQYTPVSKLS
+424 TAQQYTPVEKLS
-436 GGEKKRLQLMKV
+436 GGEKKRLQLMRV

-472 LEDFLSEFQGCL
+472 LEDFLTEFQGCL

-499 QLILVEGEGEVN
+499 QLILVEGEGEVK

-516 YTDYRLALENETSK
+516 YTDYRIALENKEDEPAVK
-530 TSPSRPSG
+530 QSPAKAPSTAAP
-538 IGISNGNTINSEAD
+538 ST
-552 HNKNPLDKDFN
+552 
-563 KKAVAEA
+563 
-570 LEATKPKKLSFKE
+570 PKGPKLSFKE

-595 DLELKKEAFIE
+595 ALEIEKDSFVE
-606 KLNAGSED
+606 KLNQGSDD
-614 FQELAKWAQEIE
+614 FQLLTDWAKAVED
-626 KIKNTLEEKELRW
+626 IKNKLEEKELRW
-639 LELSM
+639 LELSERA

>member
-8 NVSRNLGER
+8 NISRNLGER

-47 ETLMG
+47 ESLMG
-52 MQSPDEGKISIR
+52 MQTPDEGKISIR

-76 DFNENEEVLNYLF
+76 IFAENEEVLNYLF
-89 SDDLPSAVAIKYY
+89 SDDLPSAVAIKSY
-102 EKAMIS
+102 EKAMMS

-115 EAFSLMEANNAW
+115 DSFALMETHNAW

-141 IPDGEQKVS
+141 IPDGDQKVS
-150 TLSGGQKKRLA
+150 TLSGGQKKRLS

-190 EGILSGPNVTV
+190 EGIMSGPNVTV

-210 LDKICN
+210 LDKVCT
-216 KMFELADG
+216 KMMELADG
-224 SLYTYEGNYAY
+224 SIYTYEGNYGY

-241 EREASEASSISKAK
+241 EREASDASSVSKAK

-263 WMRKQPKARGTKA
+263 WMRKQPKARGTKS
-276 QYRIDAFH
+276 QSRIDAFY
-284 ETEEKANKKIDDS
+284 ETEEKANKKLDDS

-323 DKKIVNDFT
+323 DKKIINDFT

-350 KTTFLQLLTGNEQP
+350 KTTFLQLLTGLEQP

-375 VIGYYTQLPFE
+375 VVGYYTQIAFD

-408 NESLTPS
+408 NESLSPS

-424 TAQQYTPVSKLS
+424 TSQQYTPVEKLS
-436 GGEKKRLQLMKV
+436 GGEKKRLQLMRV

-499 QLILVEGEGEVN
+499 QLILVEGDGEVN

-516 YTDYRLALENETSK
+516 YTDYRIALENKDNEPAAKQSPVKAPTTSA
-530 TSPSRPSG
+530 P
-538 IGISNGNTINSEAD
+538 
-552 HNKNPLDKDFN
+552 
-563 KKAVAEA
+563 VV
-570 LEATKPKKLSFKE
+570 PKGPKLSFKE

-595 DLELKKEAFIE
+595 ALEIEKDSFVE
-606 KLNAGSED
+606 KLNQGSDD
-614 FQELAKWAQEIE
+614 FQLLTDWAKAIE
-626 KIKNTLEEKELRW
+626 DIKNKLEEKELRW
-639 LELSM
+639 LELSERA

>member
-1 MNYLSAE
+1 M
-8 NVSRNLGER
+8 
-17 WVFKNLFFGLQK
+17 
-29 GEKVALIGKNGT
+29 
-41 GKTTLM
+41 M
-47 ETLMG
+47 
-52 MQSPDEGKISIR
+52 
-64 KGIRVGYLPQNP
+64 
-76 DFNENEEVLNYLF
+76 
-89 SDDLPSAVAIKYY
+89 
-102 EKAMIS
+102 
-108 GDPKELE
+108 
-115 EAFSLMEANNAW
+115 
-127 DYEARAKQIISRLG
+127 
-141 IPDGEQKVS
+141 
-150 TLSGGQKKRLA
+150 
-161 LAKLLIE
+161 
-168 SPDIMILDEP
+168 
-178 TNHLDIETIEWL
+178 
-190 EGILSGPNVTV
+190 
-201 LVVSHDRYF
+201 
-210 LDKICN
+210 
-216 KMFELADG
+216 ELADG
-224 SLYTYEGNYAY
+224 SIYTYEGNYAY

-284 ETEEKANKKIDDS
+284 ETEEKANKKLDDS

-323 DKKIVNDFT
+323 DKKIINDFT

-350 KTTFLQLLTGNEQP
+350 KTTFLQLLTGLEQP

-375 VIGYYTQLPFE
+375 VVGYYTQIPFD

-408 NESLTPS
+408 NESLSPS

-424 TAQQYTPVSKLS
+424 TAQQYTPVEKLS
-436 GGEKKRLQLMKV
+436 GGEKKRLQLMRV

-516 YTDYRLALENETSK
+516 YTDYRIALENKEDEPVAK
-530 TSPSRPSG
+530 QSPVKAPS
-538 IGISNGNTINSEAD
+538 TAA
-552 HNKNPLDKDFN
+552 PT
-563 KKAVAEA
+563 APA
-570 LEATKPKKLSFKE
+570 ATKGPKLSFKE

-595 DLELKKEAFIE
+595 DLEIEKEALIE
-606 KLNAGSED
+606 KLNQGSED
-614 FQELAKWAQEIE
+614 FQLLTDWAKAIE
-626 KIKNTLEEKELRW
+626 DIKNTLEEKELRW
-639 LELSM
+639 LELSERA

>member
-8 NVSRNLGER
+8 NISRNIGER
-17 WVFKNLFFGLQK
+17 WIFKNLFFGLQK

-52 MQSPDEGKISIR
+52 MQSPDDGKISIR
-64 KGIRVGYLPQNP
+64 KGVNVGYLPQNP
-76 DFNENEEVLNYLF
+76 VFNANEEVLNYLF
-89 SDDLPSAVAIKYY
+89 SDDLPSAVAIKAY

-108 GDPKELE
+108 GDSKELE
-115 EAFSLMEANNAW
+115 DSFALMETHHAW
-127 DYEARAKQIISRLG
+127 DYESRAKQIITRLG
-141 IPDGEQKVS
+141 IPDGDQKVS
-150 TLSGGQKKRLA
+150 TLSGGQKKRLS

-190 EGILSGPNVTV
+190 EGVLSGPNVTV

-210 LDKICN
+210 LDKICTR
-216 KMFELADG
+216 MFELALG

-241 EREASEASSISKAK
+241 ERGASEASSISKAK

-276 QYRIDAFH
+276 QSRIDAFA
-284 ETEEKANKKIDDS
+284 ETEELANKKIDDS

-312 IEINHLKKAWG
+312 IEINHLQKAWG
-323 DKKIVNDFT
+323 DKKIINDFT

-350 KTTFLQLLTGNEQP
+350 KTTFLQLLTGLEKP

-375 VIGYYTQLPFE
+375 VVGYYTQIPYD
-386 FRPEQRVIDTI
+386 FRPDQRVIDTI

-408 NESLTPS
+408 NETLSPS

-424 TAQQYTPVSKLS
+424 TAQQYTPVEKLS
-436 GGEKKRLQLMKV
+436 GGEKKRLQLMRI

-499 QLILVEGEGEVN
+499 QLILVEGEGVVK

-516 YTDYRLALENETSK
+516 YTDYRIALEIKSESIPNTSK
-530 TSPSRPSG
+530 
-538 IGISNGNTINSEAD
+538 SNPIKAPTTNIKSS
-552 HNKNPLDKDFN
+552 NKGQ
-563 KKAVAEA
+563 
-570 LEATKPKKLSFKE
+570 KLSFKE
-583 QKEFEELEKEMA
+583 QKEFAELEVEMA
-595 DLELKKEAFIE
+595 EIEASKKKLME
-606 KLNAGSED
+606 KLNDTSAD
-614 FQELAKWAQEIE
+614 FQKLNDWSQQIDSLKTRLEIM
-626 KIKNTLEEKELRW
+626 ELRW
-639 LELSM
+639 LELSERI

>member
-8 NVSRNLGER
+8 NISRNLGER

-47 ETLMG
+47 ESIMG
-52 MQSPDEGKISIR
+52 MQSPDEGKITIR

-76 DFNENEEVLNYLF
+76 IFEANERVLNYLF
-89 SDDLPSAVAIKYY
+89 SDDLPSAVAIKAY
-102 EKAMIS
+102 EKAMMS
-108 GDPKELE
+108 GDPQELE
-115 EAFSLMEANNAW
+115 DSFALMETNNAW
-127 DYEARAKQIISRLG
+127 DYEARAKQIITRLG
-141 IPDGEQKVS
+141 IPDGDQQVS
-150 TLSGGQKKRLA
+150 TLSGGQKKRLS

-210 LDKICN
+210 LDKVCN
-216 KMFELADG
+216 KMMELALG
-224 SLYTYEGNYAY
+224 SIYSYEGNYGY

-241 EREASEASSISKAK
+241 EREASEASTVTKAK

-263 WMRKQPKARGTKA
+263 WMRRQPKARGTKS
-276 QYRIDAFH
+276 QSRIDAFA
-284 ETEEKANKKIDDS
+284 ETEEMAHRKVDDS

-323 DKKIVNDFT
+323 EKKIVNDFT

-350 KTTFLQLLTGNEQP
+350 KTTFLQLLTGLDQP

-386 FRPEQRVIDTI
+386 FKPDQRVIDTI

-408 NESLTPS
+408 NESLSPS

-436 GGEKKRLQLMKV
+436 GGEKKRLQLMRV

-499 QLILVEGEGEVN
+499 QLILVEGDGEVN

-516 YTDYRLALENETSK
+516 YTDYRIALENKEK
-530 TSPSRPSG
+530 EPAP
-538 IGISNGNTINSEAD
+538 
-552 HNKNPLDKDFN
+552 
-563 KKAVAEA
+563 KAAAIEKEVLSVQKGA
-570 LEATKPKKLSFKE
+570 KLSFKE
-583 QKEFEELEKEMA
+583 QKELEDLDKEMA
-595 DLELKKEAFIE
+595 KLESEKDALIE
-606 KLNAGSED
+606 KLNSSSGD
-614 FQELAKWAQEIE
+614 FQVLADWAKKIE
-626 KIKNTLEEKELRW
+626 VLKASLEEKELRW
-639 LELSM
+639 LELSERA

>member
-8 NVSRNLGER
+8 NISRNLGER

-47 ETLMG
+47 ESIMG
-52 MQSPDEGKISIR
+52 MQSPDEGKITIR

-76 DFNENEEVLNYLF
+76 IFEENERVLNYLF
-89 SDDLPSAVAIKYY
+89 SDDLPSAVAIKAY
-102 EKAMIS
+102 EKAMLS
-108 GDPKELE
+108 GDPQELE
-115 EAFSLMEANNAW
+115 DSFALMESNNAW

-141 IPDGEQKVS
+141 IPDGDQQVS
-150 TLSGGQKKRLA
+150 TLSGGQKKRLS

-210 LDKICN
+210 LDKVCN
-216 KMFELADG
+216 KMMELANG
-224 SLYTYEGNYAY
+224 SIYTYEGNYGY

-241 EREASEASSISKAK
+241 EREASEASTVAKAK

-263 WMRKQPKARGTKA
+263 WMRRQPKARGTKA
-276 QYRIDAFH
+276 QYRIDAFA
-284 ETEEKANKKIDDS
+284 ETEEVAHRKVDDS

-323 DKKIVNDFT
+323 EKKIVNDFT

-350 KTTFLQLLTGNEQP
+350 KTTFLQLLTGLEQP

-386 FRPEQRVIDTI
+386 FKPEQRVIDTI

-436 GGEKKRLQLMKV
+436 GGEKKRLQLMQV

-516 YTDYRLALENETSK
+516 YTDYRISLENKEKEPAPVTKAPVIETPVTPVQK
-530 TSPSRPSG
+530 G
-538 IGISNGNTINSEAD
+538 A
-552 HNKNPLDKDFN
+552 
-563 KKAVAEA
+563 
-570 LEATKPKKLSFKE
+570 KLSFKE

-595 DLELKKEAFIE
+595 TLESEKEALIE
-606 KLNAGSED
+606 KLNSGSED
-614 FQELAKWAQEIE
+614 FQLLADWAKAIE
-626 KIKNTLEEKELRW
+626 TIKNTLEEKELRW
-639 LELSM
+639 LELSERA

>member
-8 NVSRNLGER
+8 NISRNIGER
-17 WVFKNLFFGLQK
+17 WVFKSLFFGLQK

-76 DFNENEEVLNYLF
+76 IFAENEEVLNYLF
-89 SDDLPSAVAIKYY
+89 SDDLPSAMAIKAY

-108 GDPKELE
+108 GDSKELE
-115 EAFSLMEANNAW
+115 DSFALMEAHNAW

-141 IPDGEQKVS
+141 IPDGDQKVS
-150 TLSGGQKKRLA
+150 TLSGGQKKRLS

-216 KMFELADG
+216 KMFELSQG

-276 QYRIDAFH
+276 QYRIDAFA
-284 ETEEKANKKIDDS
+284 ETEEMAHRKPDDS
-297 KLELNIQMSRLGNKI
+297 KLELAIQMSRLGNKI
-312 IEINHLKKAWG
+312 IEINGLQKAWG
-323 DKKIVNDFT
+323 DKKIINDFT

-350 KTTFLQLLTGNEQP
+350 KTTFLQLLTGLETP
-364 DSGTI
+364 DAGTI

-375 VIGYYTQLPFE
+375 VVGYYTQIPFD
-386 FRPEQRVIDTI
+386 FKPEQRVIDTI

-408 NESLTPS
+408 NESLSPS

-424 TAQQYTPVSKLS
+424 TAQQYTPVAKLS
-436 GGEKKRLQLMKV
+436 GGEKKRLQLMRV

-499 QLILVEGEGEVN
+499 QLILVEGEGEVR

-516 YTDYRLALENETSK
+516 YTDYRISLENQPDSAPVAK
-530 TSPSRPSG
+530 VNPVKAPS
-538 IGISNGNTINSEAD
+538 T
-552 HNKNPLDKDFN
+552 
-563 KKAVAEA
+563 VAA
-570 LEATKPKKLSFKE
+570 PVVAKGPKLSFKE
-583 QKEFEELEKEMA
+583 QKEYEELEAKMA
-595 DLELKKEAFIE
+595 TLESQKASLIE
-606 KLNAGSED
+606 QLNAGSED
-614 FQELAKWAQEIE
+614 FQVLTRLAQEIE
-626 KIKNTLEEKELRW
+626 TIKISLEEMELRW
-639 LELSM
+639 LELSERV

>member
-8 NVSRNLGER
+8 NISRNIGER

-76 DFNENEEVLNYLF
+76 IFAENEEVLNYLF
-89 SDDLPSAVAIKYY
+89 SDDLPSAMAIKAY

-108 GDPKELE
+108 GDSKELE
-115 EAFSLMEANNAW
+115 DSFALMEVHNAW

-141 IPDGEQKVS
+141 IPDGDQKVS
-150 TLSGGQKKRLA
+150 TLSGGQKKRLS

-216 KMFELADG
+216 KMFELSQG

-276 QYRIDAFH
+276 QYRIDAFA
-284 ETEEKANKKIDDS
+284 ETEEMAHRKPDDS
-297 KLELNIQMSRLGNKI
+297 KLELAIQMSRLGNKI
-312 IEINHLKKAWG
+312 IEINGLQKAWG
-323 DKKIVNDFT
+323 EKKIINDFT

-350 KTTFLQLLTGNEQP
+350 KTTFLQLLTGLETP
-364 DSGTI
+364 DAGTI

-375 VIGYYTQLPFE
+375 VVGYYTQIPFD
-386 FRPEQRVIDTI
+386 FKPEQRVIDTI

-408 NESLTPS
+408 NESLSPS

-424 TAQQYTPVSKLS
+424 TAQQYTPVAKLS
-436 GGEKKRLQLMKV
+436 GGEKKRLQLMRV

-499 QLILVEGEGEVN
+499 QLILVEGEGEVR

-516 YTDYRLALENETSK
+516 YTDYRISLENQTDSAPVAK
-530 TSPSRPSG
+530 VNPVKAPSTVAAP
-538 IGISNGNTINSEAD
+538 
-552 HNKNPLDKDFN
+552 
-563 KKAVAEA
+563 AV
-570 LEATKPKKLSFKE
+570 TKGPKLSFKE
-583 QKEFEELEKEMA
+583 QKEFEELEAKMA
-595 DLELKKEAFIE
+595 TLESQKAGLIE
-606 KLNAGSED
+606 QLNAGSED
-614 FQELAKWAQEIE
+614 FQVLTSLAQEIE
-626 KIKNTLEEKELRW
+626 TIKNSLEEMELRW
-639 LELSM
+639 LELSERV